1 MRKIHIRIEHLLT
14 GICFVLLIFINAVF
28 FYNTKMFVSGKF
40 SGMMGLLHAGNILFI
55 VFLSASFIM
64 LFRSMAIGKKA
75 HELSRLLLDSVPMAC
90 SIRDRDNRIL
100 DFNQEMLRLF
110 GLSEKPELIHKLD
123 ELSPEF
129 QSDGSLSREKIREYI
144 DAVFEKGSQYFEWTY
159 RNALG
164 ELIPVETIMVKVPWE
179 TGDRFA
185 CYSRDLR
192 EARENELRIRKADL
206 LNREMEIE
214 ARSAQAA
221 NEAKSRFLASMSHEI
236 RTPMNAIIGMS
247 DLMRTDNFDKTQ
259 QEFFEDI
266 KSMSRALLQIIND
279 ILDFSKIEAG
289 KMEIIPVHFSLAEL
303 CDHVAS
309 MSRFTASAK
318 ELKFAHF
325 IDPEV
330 PAVIFG
336 DDVRIRQIITNILSN
351 AIKYTR
357 SGSVDFQVYKTREEN
372 RDCIAFTV
380 KDTGPGI
387 REDAIPK
394 LFGVFEQA
402 DNRANRGITGTGLG
416 LSISKQLA
424 AMMGGDIRMASV
436 YGEGSVFTF
445 ILPLVEGNPALI
457 EQEGFAS
464 FVIAKEGARVLVVD
478 DNEISRKVAVAYL
491 VRHNIRAEIASNGF
505 EAIEKIKAACYDLV
519 LMDHMM
525 PGMDGV
531 EATRRIRLL
540 EGEKF
545 KTLPVVALSANAV
558 SGARETFLAA
568 GMNDFISKP
577 IDPKAINRCLLK
589 WLRPDKVTLQSRAG
603 GPAIARPVPA
613 ASGQAARG
621 LILNRVAGLQ
631 NAAGDQDLYTMLL
644 ENFRRDH
651 SNDAEKIGTALK
663 NGDTETAR
671 RIGHTLKGT
680 AAIIGADNLSQAAAL
695 FEKSLVEKNAAS
707 TGEAAALRNAL
718 DAMLGE
724 I

>member
-1 MRKIHIRIEHLLT
+1 MRKIHIRIEHLLA

-387 REDAIPK
+387 REDDIPK

-445 ILPLVEGNPALI
+445 ILPLVEGNSALI

-613 ASGQAARG
+613 ASGQAAAG